1 MAAFYNQATLSYNG
15 SVAVSNITTGEII
28 ETLSAAKEA
37 VTDTYTTGSDTVFA
51 VSLVNSGTA
60 DFTGLTLTDNLG
72 EYSYGDPAAEAV
84 PLTYREGS
92 AKYYINGVQQA
103 EPTVTSSAP
112 LVISGITVPAGGST
126 MILYEAEVNRFA
138 PFGEGASIT
147 NTAEISGVA
156 KAILASASTTI
167 TPESGASLTIA
178 KSLSPAEVA
187 ENGEVTY
194 TFIIQNSGSVPVTA
208 DDSVVFTDVFAPVLD
223 ITSVT
228 FNGTD
233 WSEGTN
239 YNYVPAS
246 GTFTV
251 PEGQI
256 TVPAAEYTQN
266 PDTGEWNVQPGA
278 AVLVITGNITVQ

>member
-1 MAAFYNQATLSYNG
+1 MDTKILLENG
-15 SVAVSNITTGEII
+15 TNELEVLE
-28 ETLSAAKEA
+28 
-37 VTDTYTTGSDTVFA
+37 
-51 VSLVNSGTA
+51 
-60 DFTGLTLTDNLG
+60 FTLG

-92 AKYYINGVQQA
+92 VKYYINGVQQA
-103 EPTVTSSAP
+103 EPTVSETEP
-112 LVISGITVPAGGST
+112 LTITGLTVPAGGST
-126 MILYEAEVNRFA
+126 MILYEASVNRFA
-138 PFGEGASIT
+138 PYGDDASIT
-147 NTAEISGVA
+147 NTVEVSGAARAV
-156 KAILASASTTI
+156 LATASTTI

-208 DDSVVFTDVFAPVLD
+208 DDCVVFTDVFDPVLD

-228 FNGTD
+228 FNGTE
-233 WSEGTN
+233 WTEGTN
-239 YNYVPAS
+239 YNYVPAT

-266 PDTGEWNVQPGA
+266 PDTGEWSIQPGA